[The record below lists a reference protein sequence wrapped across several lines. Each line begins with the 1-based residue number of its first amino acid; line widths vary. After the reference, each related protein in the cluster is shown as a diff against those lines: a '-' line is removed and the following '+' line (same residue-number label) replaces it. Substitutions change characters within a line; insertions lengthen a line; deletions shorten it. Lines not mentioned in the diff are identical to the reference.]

1 MGWRSLFSRNP
12 DHAREEM
19 AVDETA
25 VAPRTDPKATSDRR
39 EEIIL
44 SLTAHLQTVRASK
57 TRAGGGAAIDVQADL
72 YEAGYVDSLGV
83 SEFLLLAETQ
93 YGIELP
99 DWLVGCEAN
108 SIATLAAYIETKLA
122 KDGA

>member
-12 DHAREEM
+12 DTASEGKAE
-19 AVDETA
+19 DETA
-25 VAPRTDPKATSDRR
+25 VAPRTGSDRR

-57 TRAGGGAAIDVQADL
+57 SGTGGAAAIDVQADL

-83 SEFLLLAETQ
+83 SEFLLLAEKQ

-99 DWLVGCEAN
+99 DLLVGCEAN
-108 SIATLAAYIETKLA
+108 SIAALAAYIETTLA
-122 KDGA
+122 KDGL